1 MALTEW
7 LRLVTAEVD
16 ALDLQLNAHRVA
28 RYEALTAL
36 NTLGDYLRSRR
47 ARDLADVGVRLGR
60 AAEMVPLD
68 RRASMR
74 AAADEI
80 VKLVA
85 SLSPEESARLAD
97 DPVLTSPEAS
107 SPKTVRPL
115 TALVDPSRQ
124 LEFMINVM
132 RRLPHGLE
140 HWTWERS
147 GPTRDNEGSFW
158 PIESERHVQSLLWV
172 ALAPALSDLTWEPQL
187 PAAGIVQPRP
197 DFGLASLRM
206 AIEVK
211 IIRVARDFRT
221 VTEGI
226 AADASLYL
234 TAQTPF
240 ERMVAFVWDQTR
252 SVERHQTLV
261 RGLKDLGGVVD
272 AVVVPRPALMAR

>member
-1 MALTEW
+1 
-7 LRLVTAEVD
+7 
-16 ALDLQLNAHRVA
+16 
-28 RYEALTAL
+28 
-36 NTLGDYLRSRR
+36 
-47 ARDLADVGVRLGR
+47 
-60 AAEMVPLD
+60 MVPLD

-74 AAADEI
+74 VAADEI
-80 VKLVA
+80 VTLVA
-85 SLSPEESARLAD
+85 SLSEDERARLRN
-97 DPVLTSPEAS
+97 DPVLSRSEAS
-107 SPKTVRPL
+107 APKSAQPL
-115 TALVDPSRQ
+115 TTLIEPSRQ

-140 HWTWERS
+140 HWTWES
-147 GPTRDNEGSFW
+147 AGPTRDNEGSFW
-158 PIESERHVQSLLWV
+158 PIESERHVQSLLWT

-187 PAAGIVQPRP
+187 PSAGIVQPRP

-206 AIEVK
+206 AIEIK
-211 IIRVARDFRT
+211 MIRASRDFRT

-240 ERMVAFVWDQTR
+240 ERMIAFVWDQTR

-261 RGLKDLGGVVD
+261 RGLKDLRGVVD